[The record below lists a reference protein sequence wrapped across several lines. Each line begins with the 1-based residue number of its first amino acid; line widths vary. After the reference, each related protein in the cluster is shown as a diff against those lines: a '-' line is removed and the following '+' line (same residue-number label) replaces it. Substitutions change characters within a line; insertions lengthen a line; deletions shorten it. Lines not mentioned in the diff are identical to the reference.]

1 MNSPSLKQY
10 LLALSVLSLLIF
22 GGIDNL
28 SAQSFQD
35 ITPINV
41 AAANTEVDES
51 AIAWG
56 DYDNDGDLD
65 LLVTGVNPLGKSV
78 AVIYTFDSGLP
89 FLPDSLATDS
99 LDPVSRGSVDWGD
112 YDNDGFLDILL
123 TGLDSFGNP
132 LSRIYHNDG
141 MGDFLPHPMVLPGV
155 VDGKGRWADYDQD
168 GQEDFVLMGLDAFG
182 NAVNLLY
189 HNDGNGT
196 FSLSN
201 TNFPPFYE
209 CDAAWADIDLDGD
222 LDLAMNGKTPSG
234 SLQSVILRNDGN
246 HQFIPLAQSL
256 QGLMQGSISW
266 GDYDNDGFPDL
277 LMTGENSIG
286 APTTVLYHN
295 SGNGAFQ
302 LINSGIVGLSNGSAH
317 WGDYTDDG
325 FLDLF
330 VTGETLAGTEM
341 RIYTNNGLGGFVE
354 DVASSNVFL
363 GVSAG
368 SVQWG
373 DFTGDTHLDLIV
385 SGQNLPNFKFLS
397 IYANTSL
404 ASTVPAPTPVTLQA
418 TTGNDSVWLSW
429 DLPPG
434 SPPGVSSGYT
444 YNVYVGTAPGKWDI
458 VSPLA
463 AISTGFRHVI
473 EMGNAGHRLSY
484 PLTQQDS
491 ATYYWSVQVVDQR
504 FQSSAFAL
512 EGTFLYQPTTPPGLV
527 FPGDANHDQ
536 IANNLDLLPIGLYF
550 SSTGPIRQNASLNWV
565 GQTATDWGD
574 TLTSGIDIKH
584 TDCDGNGLIDADDT
598 LAIVLNYNSVHT
610 SNKSAGAASGVPLS
624 FEEFPTVINPGDTLK
639 LEIHLGNMDTNAV
652 DFYGIA
658 FSMEYDTSL
667 VEPNGISMRF
677 DSSWL
682 GTMGQ
687 DMITLYHD
695 EFDAGVTDIAL
706 VRTDHQDRS
715 GFGKIAD
722 IIIVMDDDISKREIP
737 LNLNWTDILAIN
749 AQATEIPVTGQ
760 AGTSVLETTPIEPA
774 LQTDIRVYP
783 NPIQAGQFLHIRSD
797 RQAIQSIRLFSL
809 RGSEIALPTLSTPV
823 KAAELNLNT
832 ITPGI
837 YFLHIQTATGSL
849 VKQVLIYP

>member
-1 MNSPSLKQY
+1 MNSLSIQQY
-10 LLALSVLSLLIF
+10 LLLVSVFFLLIF
-22 GGIDNL
+22 GGTDHL
-28 SAQSFQD
+28 LAQSFQD

-41 AAANTEVDES
+41 AATYQEVDES

-56 DYDNDGDLD
+56 DYDNDNDLD

-78 AVIYTFDSGLP
+78 AVIYEFDSSLP
-89 FLPDSLATDS
+89 FLPDSLAADS

-112 YDNDGFLDILL
+112 FDNDGFLDILL

-132 LSRIYHNDG
+132 LSRVYHNDG
-141 MGDFLPHPMVLPGV
+141 MGDFLPHPMTFPGV
-155 VDGKGRWADYDQD
+155 VDGKGKWGDYDQD
-168 GQEDFVLMGLDAFG
+168 GREDFVLAGLDAFG
-182 NAVNLLY
+182 NAMGLLY
-189 HNDGNGT
+189 HNDGNGG

-201 TNFPPFYE
+201 TSLPPLFE
-209 CDAAWADIDLDGD
+209 CDASWADIDLDGD

-246 HQFIPLAQSL
+246 HQFTPLAQSL
-256 QGLMQGSISW
+256 QGLRQGSTSW

-277 LMTGENSIG
+277 LMTGESSTGI
-286 APTTVLYHN
+286 PTTALYHN

-302 LINSGIVGLSNGSAH
+302 LINSGIVGLSNGSAR
-317 WGDYTDDG
+317 WGDYTDDN

-330 VTGETLAGTEM
+330 VTGETLTGPEM
-341 RIYTNNGLGGFVE
+341 RIYVNDGLGTFVE
-354 DVASSNVFL
+354 DIASSNVFL

-368 SVQWG
+368 SVQWA
-373 DFTGDTHLDLIV
+373 DFTGDSKLDLIV
-385 SGQNLPNFKFLS
+385 SGRNVPNFKFLS

-404 ASTVPAPTPVTLQA
+404 APTVLVPPPVTLQA
-418 TTGNDSVWLSW
+418 TTGNDTVWLNW
-429 DLPPG
+429 DVPPG
-434 SPPGVSSGYT
+434 SPPSASGYT
-444 YNVYVGTAPGKWDI
+444 YQVYVGTAPGTGDI

-463 AISTGFRHVI
+463 DIPTGFRRVI
-473 EMGNAGHRLSY
+473 EMGNAGHQLSY
-484 PLTQQDS
+484 PLTQLDS
-491 ATYYWSVQVVDQR
+491 GTYYWSVQVVDQR
-504 FQSSAFAL
+504 FQSSTFAL
-512 EGTFLYQPTTPPGLV
+512 EASFLYQPTTPPGLV

-536 IANNLDLLPIGLYF
+536 IANNLDLLPIGLHF
-550 SSTGPIRQNASLNWV
+550 GTSGPIRQNASLNWE
-565 GQTATDWGD
+565 GQTATNWGD
-574 TLTSGIDIKH
+574 TLTNGIDIKH

-624 FEEFPTVINPGDTLK
+624 FEEFPSVINPGDTLE

-695 EFDAGVTDIAL
+695 EFDTGITDIAL

-737 LNLNWTDILAIN
+737 LNLNWADVFAIN

-760 AGTSVLETTPIEPA
+760 PGTSVLETTPIEPA
-774 LQTDIRVYP
+774 LQAEIRIYP
-783 NPIQAGQFLHIRSD
+783 NPIQAGQSLHIRSG

-809 RGSEIALPTLSTPV
+809 TGSEILLPTQPTRTR
-823 KAAELNLNT
+823 AAALDLNSFS
-832 ITPGI
+832 PGI
-837 YFLHIQTATGSL
+837 YFLHIQTDTGSL
-849 VKQVLIYP
+849 VKQVLVYP